1 MNLPNQ
7 QSVCKFLWP
16 AVPLKPWE
24 VWVSKGC
31 INKNKCSVLLVV
43 KQDFLFPL
51 VQEKDKNIFLQKY
64 IQGTQQQNGDTF
76 PSSTQNVK
84 NYREKVQ

>member
-1 MNLPNQ
+1 MQILVASCASKALGGLGIKRLHQ
-7 QSVCKFLWP
+7 QKQMQ
-16 AVPLKPWE
+16 
-24 VWVSKGC
+24 
-31 INKNKCSVLLVV
+31 SVLLVV

-51 VQEKDKNIFLQKY
+51 VQEMDKNILLQKY
-64 IQGTQQQNGDTF
+64 IQGTQQQNGDIF